1 MKIKKAIIPIL
12 NNDLE
17 FLPITKE
24 VPKEMMTVIDKPV
37 IQFVLD
43 ELIKSDVTDILV
55 ISNNPKSYLI
65 NEYFKR
71 NYVLENYLKENN
83 KYGALNVLKG
93 VNRIPSFFTLDLSSE
108 STLGDMLYKAKGFI
122 GDDPFFLVIPDF
134 VCLGNNTSL
143 IQLNN
148 EFEKKRATI
157 IGTMDLKKE
166 NNSDYFRVFPFGPV
180 INNKEFEIHDFE
192 EKGIVDKI
200 DIAYGSIGRF
210 AFTNTII
217 KILEEESYEIDL
229 GLSFSKALNR
239 LIDIEK
245 VYGNNVDCLKYYVG
259 LEKGFV
265 EMVIDYALN
274 KDELKYD
281 VKKMILEKVSQR
293 N

>member
-1 MKIKKAIIPIL
+1 MKIRKAIIPIL

-17 FLPITKE
+17 FLPVTKE
-24 VPKEMMTVIDKPV
+24 VPKEMLTIIDKPV

-43 ELIKSDVTDILV
+43 ELIKSDVTEVLIV
-55 ISNNPKSYLI
+55 SNNSKSYLI

-71 NYVLENYLKENN
+71 NYELENYLKDSN
-83 KYGALNVLKG
+83 KYGALNVIKN
-93 VNRIPSFFTLDLSSE
+93 VNRIPSFFKLDLSSE
-108 STLGDMLYKAKGFI
+108 STLGDMIYKAKGFI
-122 GDDPFFLVIPDF
+122 GGDPFFLVIPDF

-143 IQLNN
+143 MQLNN
-148 EFEKKRATI
+148 EFEKKRSSVIAT
-157 IGTMDLKKE
+157 TDLKKE

-180 INNKEFEIHDFE
+180 INNAYEIHEFE
-192 EKGIVDKI
+192 EKGKVEIK
-200 DIAYGSIGRF
+200 DIALGSIGRF

-217 KILEEESYEIDL
+217 NILEEESYEIDL
-229 GLSFSKALNR
+229 GLSFSKALR
-239 LIDIEK
+239 KLIDAEK
-245 VYGNNVDCLKYYVG
+245 VFGYNVECLKYYVG